1 MITRYFLSLLLS
13 LALLACIPKEPSP
26 PLVEKVPFKVLVHFS
41 SQLPNPYYVLSGPFM
56 SYQRFAVNDAF
67 QNRLETYAA
76 AKSDPLATQTLELSV
91 HVISLQTSYDR
102 LGGLPEGKRQPG
114 VRLAGLGWR
123 GDWPLSTLDSRDRD
137 GDGDLPEQITKTA
150 TLQTQVT
157 IKLPDRSHLQ
167 REIIGRSIQ
176 ILERED
182 MGLMTHDYS
191 PLIAEVQASAIDEI
205 DRLLDQSLRQE
216 VSPPLKQ

>member
-67 QNRLETYAA
+67 QNRLETYAS
-76 AKSDPLATQTLELSV
+76 AKSDPLATQTLELIV

-102 LGGLPEGKRQPG
+102 LGGLPEGKR
-114 VRLAGLGWR
+114 VRLAGLSWR
-123 GDWPLSTLDSRDRD
+123 GDWPLSTFDSRHRD
-137 GDGDLPEQITKTA
+137 DDGDLPEQITKTA

-157 IKLPDRSHLQ
+157 IRLPDRSAVQ

-176 ILERED
+176 VLERED

-191 PLIAEVQASAIDEI
+191 SLIAEVQASAIVEI